1 MDDDNWY
8 SKDVD
13 YVLKS
18 LDTSRDG
25 LTSEEAKYRL
35 EKYGP
40 NELVETGGIHPIRM
54 FLEQFADPMVTI
66 LLVAIAIS
74 LFTSLYPGLGSE
86 HEGSGLVDAIVISAI
101 VIFDAVFGFV
111 QEYKSADVGISM
123 GIHGAD
129 VTKEASDVILT
140 DDSFASSS
148 LDSSSHHLWSLER
161 GDLQKL
167 GWQSLL

>member
-1 MDDDNWY
+1 
-8 SKDVD
+8 VD

-25 LTSEEAKYRL
+25 LTSEDAKYRL

-54 FLEQFADPMVTI
+54 FLEPFADPMVMI

-74 LFTSLYPGLGSE
+74 LFTSLYPGFGSE

-101 VIFDAVFGFV
+101 VIFDAVLGFV
-111 QEYKSADVGISM
+111 QEYKSEKAL
-123 GIHGAD
+123 
-129 VTKEASDVILT
+129 EALKQMAKS
-140 DDSFASSS
+140 
-148 LDSSSHHLWSLER
+148 
-161 GDLQKL
+161 
-167 GWQSLL
+167 